1 MVEAE
6 FFRLLQDAG
15 EEMTDKQRADYERNN
30 NKRERG
36 RITFNMR
43 LYPKLHKLA
52 DNVYKKMIEHEYIFC
67 SFRQLLNVVGG
78 GTP

>member
-1 MVEAE
+1 MEEAD

-15 EEMTDKQRADYERNN
+15 EDMTDKQQADYGRNN
-30 NKRERG
+30 DKKERG

-52 DNVYKKMIEHEYIFC
+52 DNVYKKMTEHEYIL
-67 SFRQLLNVVGG
+67 RR
-78 GTP
+78 